1 MNRVLGIDH
10 GEARIGLAV
19 SDELGMLAHP
29 LETIHLKERPETGK
43 RNALRRGEQP
53 HSAER
58 KLHGGRHLKPETG
71 KPSPDPLARIAA
83 ICERDRIACIIL
95 GLPRNM
101 NGTYGPAAE
110 KVRAFAEK
118 LRAEVACDVKLWDE
132 RLTSVAAQRSLHEA
146 GRTVKNSREIID
158 QVAAQMIL
166 QSWLDSQAM
175 KT

>member
-1 MNRVLGIDH
+1 MKRALGIDH

-29 LETIHLKERPETGK
+29 LETVHVAKV
-43 RNALRRGEQP
+43 A
-53 HSAER
+53 
-58 KLHGGRHLKPETG
+58 
-71 KPSPDPLARIAA
+71 DPIQHIAV
-83 ICERDRIACIIL
+83 IVERDQIGIVIL

-110 KVRAFAEK
+110 HVRAFAEQ
-118 LRAEVACDVKLWDE
+118 LRAAVPCEVKLWDE

-146 GRTVKNSREIID
+146 GRTVKNSREVID

-166 QSWLDSQAM
+166 QGWLDAQAM
-175 KT
+175 LG